1 MMCGEIYWVDL
12 GIPFGSEPGYFRPCL
27 IIQSDSLNDSE
38 YNTVMILP
46 LTTNLRLA
54 ECDWK

>member
-1 MMCGEIYWVDL
+1 MKFIGVDL